1 MPAFRKS
8 SNNKRLVLSVKSS
21 GFPAREGFDSLID
34 LRSARALRGRRSE
47 RLQPRP
53 PLSRPPWGDLR
64 SRDGNARPRGL
75 TGYPPPWWALPFEE
89 EGGLA
94 CQWAWRPSS
103 VVTMMNTPPSRQK
116 PGPEGTEDSAAGQAR
131 GPRPPPHGS
140 LTVSRSAQGSHRA
153 AWVPCDLDLG
163 ILGGPMTKAFFLL
176 RNI

>member
-21 GFPAREGFDSLID
+21 GFPAREGFDSLSD
-34 LRSARALRGRRSE
+34 LPLSQSPARPALRAAAATA
-47 RLQPRP
+47 

-64 SRDGNARPRGL
+64 SRDGNARPRGV
-75 TGYPPPWWALPFEE
+75 TGFPPPWWALPFEE

-103 VVTMMNTPPSRQK
+103 VVTMTSTPPSRRK
-116 PGPEGTEDSAAGQAR
+116 PGGQRTRRRGRPEGPGH
-131 GPRPPPHGS
+131 PPHGS

-153 AWVPCDLDLG
+153 AWVPCDLDPG
-163 ILGGPMTKAFFLL
+163 ILGGPMTRAFFLL